1 MGITDVDITV
11 IKVITDIT
19 VVKDIG
25 TCSRL
30 HALEISSLS
39 SYLGPVLPP
48 PPRPAWMCLTRASLI
63 PIFCQHSFL
72 FPAHTPILKSRKGLS
87 PLLLLPFTKGLG
99 EILSPFFFPLH
110 EVTKGGWDFL
120 SFAARDSWCRSSP
133 QLSSYA

>member
-39 SYLGPVLPP
+39 SYQKKTTKLILLDSLLQEVVATLPHLVFQRESRGPRLVKK
-48 PPRPAWMCLTRASLI
+48 RCYIYITMISC
-63 PIFCQHSFL
+63 
-72 FPAHTPILKSRKGLS
+72 
-87 PLLLLPFTKGLG
+87 G
-99 EILSPFFFPLH
+99 E
-110 EVTKGGWDFL
+110 
-120 SFAARDSWCRSSP
+120 
-133 QLSSYA
+133 